1 MTLTTVPVIFDL
13 DGTLVDPAGGIQDGI
28 AAALSAVGIPVPD
41 AAVLQSM
48 IGPKL
53 SDALLNTVGV
63 PVHLVGEVIGH
74 YRAYYRSIGIAQGAV
89 YPGIRELLENLVA
102 SGHTL
107 AVATQKPQGLAH
119 TVLEHHGISRYFS
132 SIRGSS
138 DDETLDGVHLGKKE
152 IIANALSDLATP
164 DGVAVMVGD
173 RSQDVV
179 GALANGI
186 DCIGVHWGFAVDG
199 ELEAAGA
206 AVTVHQP
213 AEVGPAVVSLTG
225 LVATSV
231 QKETNGAV

>member
-1 MTLTTVPVIFDL
+1 
-13 DGTLVDPAGGIQDGI
+13 
-28 AAALSAVGIPVPD
+28 
-41 AAVLQSM
+41 M

-63 PVHLVGEVIGH
+63 PEDLLARTIGV
-74 YRAYYRSIGIAQGAV
+74 YRDYYRSTGIAQGSV
-89 YPGIRELLENLVA
+89 YPGVRELLESLLA
-102 SGHTL
+102 AGHTL

-119 TVLEHHGISRYFS
+119 TVLEHHGLTQYFS
-132 SIRGSS
+132 AIRGSA

-152 IIANALSDLATP
+152 IIANALSDLAIP

-173 RSQDVV
+173 RSQDVI

-186 DCIGVHWGFAVDG
+186 DCIGVHWGFAIDG

-206 AVTVHQP
+206 AVTVHRP